1 MAVVDDE
8 TTAGAAYRRM
18 AVVSDELLAAV
29 EGLAATVQR
38 EVGRR
43 SVADPIRHTPGVCGR
58 AACVRQTRIP
68 VWTLIG
74 LQKVGRDERDLLS
87 DFPSLVAADLDAAW
101 AYYRQHPAEIDAAI
115 AAIESED

>member
-1 MAVVDDE
+1 
-8 TTAGAAYRRM
+8 M

-38 EVGRR
+38 EAESRLASDRIRR
-43 SVADPIRHTPGVCGR
+43 TPGVCGW

-74 LQKVGRDERDLLS
+74 LQKLGRDERDLVG
-87 DFPSLVAADLDAAW
+87 DFPSLVPADLDAAW
-101 AYYRQHPAEIDAAI
+101 VYYRQHPAEIDAAI
-115 AAIESED
+115 AANERED